1 MSQNGQS
8 VSNNF
13 GTLGIKG
20 FISFFSHVIS
30 FLADTN
36 KLMQSAKAAHKIIRE
51 PLVMEYFI
59 VNLQIYNLKRGLI
72 DMLRYLK
79 NERQKRKTTTK
90 TKLHSVL

>member
-20 FISFFSHVIS
+20 LICFFSHVIS

-51 PLVMEYFI
+51 PVVMEYFI
-59 VNLQIYNLKRGLI
+59 VNLQIYNLKKEFLNKKGI
-72 DMLRYLK
+72 F
-79 NERQKRKTTTK
+79 
-90 TKLHSVL
+90 LHEIL